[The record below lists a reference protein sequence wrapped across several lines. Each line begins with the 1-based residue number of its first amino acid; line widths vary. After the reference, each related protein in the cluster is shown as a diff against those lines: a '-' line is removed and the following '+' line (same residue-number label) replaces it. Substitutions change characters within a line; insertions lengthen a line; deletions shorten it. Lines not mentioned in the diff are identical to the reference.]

1 MQLSPLQLLEYA
13 FEGVSVTPD
22 AAFKN
27 EERNPSFVLPPSD
40 MNIQAESG
48 ISTLSEQDHFSDYGL
63 KLVLKVSPKAPASA
77 PYSATVAI
85 QGAVRMHMTP
95 DMKGLEDRRQRALVN
110 GISLLYG
117 LVRDMVSSITSRS
130 THGQM
135 LLPTLNFSSLAT
147 QPSVSMTESKPKRP
161 GSTPA
166 KKMPLKPRKK
176 AAT

>member
-22 AAFKN
+22 AEFKN
-27 EERNPSFVLPPSD
+27 ADRNPSFVLPPSD

-48 ISTLSEQDHFSDYGL
+48 ISTLSEQERFSDYGL
-63 KLVLKVSPKAPASA
+63 KLVLKVTPKVPASA

-95 DMKGLEDRRQRALVN
+95 DMKDLDDRRQRALVN

-135 LLPTLNFSSLAT
+135 LLPTLNFFSLANQHADEAIGAT
-147 QPSVSMTESKPKRP
+147 KASAATAS
-161 GSTPA
+161 A
-166 KKMPLKPRKK
+166 KK
-176 AAT
+176 AAARSRKKTAG